1 LLFNAQGVLLEKI
14 VGVASEDTYWTD
26 LDNKLEKHG

>member
-1 LLFNAQGVLLEKI
+1 VQGVLLEKI

-26 LDNKLEKHG
+26 LDNKLEKHN